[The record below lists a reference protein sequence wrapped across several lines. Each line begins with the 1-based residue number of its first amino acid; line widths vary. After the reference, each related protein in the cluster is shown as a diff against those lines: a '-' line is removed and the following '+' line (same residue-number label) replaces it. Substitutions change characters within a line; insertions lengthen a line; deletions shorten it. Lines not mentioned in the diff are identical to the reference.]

1 MQVYLWCYGRHEAMI
16 FVKKNHRD
24 ALALALMLSLTHWA
38 QPTCAQTAS
47 AHPHVEA
54 ALQTLDATDLDED
67 WYFTMEVIDGDEL
80 QQIES
85 DPTRPPYERRELLTV
100 NGEAPDA
107 DRLAQFADA
116 EKKRIDDQRD
126 APGGYAHMVDIAT
139 LEPLEAPA
147 DDEIYAFVPQVQKL
161 EKARE
166 HLRGKLFMDA
176 QSGWIR
182 QLEIYN
188 TETLSPAFSVSV
200 DTYRLKLDF
209 GEVQGENLLQSLQSH
224 AIGKAGFLKSFDSK
238 VHVRFSDF
246 RRR

>member
-1 MQVYLWCYGRHEAMI
+1 MI
-16 FVKKNHRD
+16 FVEKNHRGI
-24 ALALALMLSLTHWA
+24 LALALMLSLTQWT
-38 QPTCAQTAS
+38 QPTCAEAAS
-47 AHPHVEA
+47 AHPRVEA
-54 ALQTLDATDLDED
+54 ALQSLDATDLDED
-67 WYFTMEVIDGDEL
+67 WYFAMEVVDGDEL

-126 APGGYAHMVDIAT
+126 APRGYVHMVDIAT
-139 LEPLEAPA
+139 LEPLAAPA
-147 DDEIYAFVPQVQKL
+147 GDEIYAFIPKVQKL

-166 HLRGKLFMDA
+166 HLRGQLLMDA
-176 QSGWIR
+176 QSGRIR

-188 TETLSPAFSVSV
+188 SETLSPAFSVSV
-200 DTYRLKLDF
+200 DTFRLKLDF
-209 GEVQGENLLQSLQSH
+209 GEVQGENLLRSLQSH

-238 VHVRFSDF
+238 VQIRFSDF
-246 RRR
+246 RRL

>member
-1 MQVYLWCYGRHEAMI
+1 MI

-38 QPTCAQTAS
+38 QPTCAQTVS
-47 AHPHVEA
+47 AHPRVEA

-67 WYFTMEVIDGDEL
+67 WYFTMEVVDGDEL

-100 NGEAPDA
+100 NGKTPDA

-147 DDEIYAFVPQVQKL
+147 GDEIYAFVPQVQKL

-182 QLEIYN
+182 QLEMYN

-209 GEVQGENLLQSLQSH
+209 GEVQGENLLQSVQSH

-238 VHVRFSDF
+238 VHIRFSDF

>member
-1 MQVYLWCYGRHEAMI
+1 MI
-16 FVKKNHRD
+16 FVEKNHRGI
-24 ALALALMLSLTHWA
+24 LALALMLSLTQWT
-38 QPTCAQTAS
+38 QPTCAEAAS
-47 AHPHVEA
+47 AHPRVEA
-54 ALQTLDATDLDED
+54 ALQSLDATDLDED
-67 WYFTMEVIDGDEL
+67 WYFAMEVVDGDEL

-126 APGGYAHMVDIAT
+126 APRGYVHMVDIAT
-139 LEPLEAPA
+139 LEPLAAPA
-147 DDEIYAFVPQVQKL
+147 GDEIYAFIPKVQKL

-166 HLRGKLFMDA
+166 HLRGQLLMDA
-176 QSGWIR
+176 QSGRIR

-188 TETLSPAFSVSV
+188 SETLSPAFSVSV
-200 DTYRLKLDF
+200 DTFRLKLNF
-209 GEVQGENLLQSLQSH
+209 GEVQGENLLRSLQSH

-238 VHVRFSDF
+238 VQIRFSDF
-246 RRR
+246 RRL

>member
-1 MQVYLWCYGRHEAMI
+1 MI
-16 FVKKNHRD
+16 FVEKNHRGI
-24 ALALALMLSLTHWA
+24 LALALVLSLTQWA
-38 QPTCAQTAS
+38 QPTCAEAVI
-47 AHPHVEA
+47 AHPRVEA

-67 WYFTMEVIDGDEL
+67 WYFAMEVVEGDEL

-126 APGGYAHMVDIAT
+126 APRGYVHMVDIAT
-139 LEPLEAPA
+139 LEPLAAPA
-147 DDEIYAFVPQVQKL
+147 GDEIYAFIPKVQKL

-166 HLRGKLFMDA
+166 HLRGQLLMDA
-176 QSGWIR
+176 QSGRIR

-188 TETLSPAFSVSV
+188 SETLSPAFSVSV
-200 DTYRLKLDF
+200 DTFRLKLNF
-209 GEVQGENLLQSLQSH
+209 GEVQGENLLRSLQSH

-238 VHVRFSDF
+238 VQIRFSDF
-246 RRR
+246 RRL

>member
-1 MQVYLWCYGRHEAMI
+1 MWVCLWCYRRYEAMM
-16 FVKKNHRD
+16 FVEKNHCG
-24 ALALALMLSLTHWA
+24 ALALMLLLTHWA
-38 QPTCAQTAS
+38 QPTYGQTVS
-47 AHPHVEA
+47 AHPRVEA
-54 ALQTLDATDLDED
+54 ALQTLDATHLDED
-67 WYFTMEVIDGDEL
+67 WYFAMEVVDGDEL

-85 DPTRPPYERRELLTV
+85 DPTRPPYERRTLLSV

-126 APGGYAHMVDIAT
+126 GPRGYVPMVDIAT
-139 LEPLEAPA
+139 LEPLAAPA
-147 DDEIYAFVPQVQKL
+147 GDEIYAFVPRVQKL
-161 EKARE
+161 ENARE
-166 HLRGKLFMDA
+166 HLRGKLLMDA

-200 DTYRLKLDF
+200 DTYRLMLDF
-209 GEVQGENLLQSLQSH
+209 GEVQGENLVQSLQSH

-238 VHVRFSDF
+238 VHIRFSDF

>member
-1 MQVYLWCYGRHEAMI
+1 MI
-16 FVKKNHRD
+16 FVEKNHRGI
-24 ALALALMLSLTHWA
+24 LALALVLSLTQWA
-38 QPTCAQTAS
+38 QPTCAEAVI
-47 AHPHVEA
+47 AHPRVEA

-67 WYFTMEVIDGDEL
+67 WYFAMEVVEGDEL

-126 APGGYAHMVDIAT
+126 APRGYVHMVDIAT
-139 LEPLEAPA
+139 LEPLAAPA
-147 DDEIYAFVPQVQKL
+147 GDEIYAFIPKVQKL

-166 HLRGKLFMDA
+166 HLRGQLLMDA
-176 QSGWIR
+176 QSGRIR

-188 TETLSPAFSVSV
+188 SETLSPAFSVSV
-200 DTYRLKLDF
+200 DTFRLKLDF
-209 GEVQGENLLQSLQSH
+209 GEVQGENLLRSLQSH

-238 VHVRFSDF
+238 VQIRFSDF
-246 RRR
+246 RRL

>member
-1 MQVYLWCYGRHEAMI
+1 MI

-100 NGEAPDA
+100 NGKTPDA

-209 GEVQGENLLQSLQSH
+209 GEVQGENLLQSVQSH

>member
-1 MQVYLWCYGRHEAMI
+1 M
-16 FVKKNHRD
+16 
-24 ALALALMLSLTHWA
+24 
-38 QPTCAQTAS
+38 
-47 AHPHVEA
+47 
-54 ALQTLDATDLDED
+54 QTLDATDLDED

-100 NGEAPDA
+100 NGKTPDA

-182 QLEIYN
+182 QLEMYN

>member
-1 MQVYLWCYGRHEAMI
+1 M
-16 FVKKNHRD
+16 
-24 ALALALMLSLTHWA
+24 
-38 QPTCAQTAS
+38 
-47 AHPHVEA
+47 
-54 ALQTLDATDLDED
+54 QTLDATDLDED
-67 WYFTMEVIDGDEL
+67 WYFTMDVVDGDEL

-100 NGEAPDA
+100 NGKTPDA

-126 APGGYAHMVDIAT
+126 APGGYAHLVDIVT

-147 DDEIYAFVPQVQKL
+147 GDEIYAFVPQVQKL

-182 QLEIYN
+182 QLEMYN

-209 GEVQGENLLQSLQSH
+209 GEVQGENLLQSVQSH

-238 VHVRFSDF
+238 VHIRFSDF

>member
-1 MQVYLWCYGRHEAMI
+1 MI
-16 FVKKNHRD
+16 FVEKNHRGI
-24 ALALALMLSLTHWA
+24 LALALMLSLTQWT
-38 QPTCAQTAS
+38 QPTCAEAAS
-47 AHPHVEA
+47 AHPRVEA
-54 ALQTLDATDLDED
+54 ALQSLDATDLDED
-67 WYFTMEVIDGDEL
+67 WYFAMEVVDGDEL

-126 APGGYAHMVDIAT
+126 APRGYVHMVDIGT
-139 LEPLEAPA
+139 LEPLAAPA
-147 DDEIYAFVPQVQKL
+147 GDEIYAFVPRVQKL
-161 EKARE
+161 DKARE
-166 HLRGKLFMDA
+166 HLRGKLLMDA

-200 DTYRLKLDF
+200 DTYRLTLDF

-238 VHVRFSDF
+238 VQIRFSDF
-246 RRR
+246 RRL